1 MDAYSAIFLVL
12 AGVALIAALFVLL
25 ARNPVHSVLFMLLA
39 FVNVAAMFVLMGAE
53 FVAVIQVL
61 VYSGAI
67 LVLFLFVV
75 MLLQRG
81 ERPSPVLAGR
91 PLQVP
96 VAVLVGLTLIAE
108 LVVMITTSAVDGGR
122 QGTDTTEA
130 VAAKGGNIQALGE
143 QLYTTW
149 LLPFEIASVLLL
161 VAAVGA
167 VFLAREEL

>member
-1 MDAYSAIFLVL
+1 MDPLSILFLLFAAVSLSAAVM
-12 AGVALIAALFVLL
+12 VLL
-25 ARNPVHSVLFMLLA
+25 SRNPVHSVLFTLLT
-39 FVNVAAMFVLMGAE
+39 FVNVAAMFVLLQAE
-53 FVAVIQVL
+53 FIAVIQVL

-75 MLLQRG
+75 MLLARG
-81 ERPSPVLAGR
+81 ERPLPVLSQ

-96 VAVLVGLTLIAE
+96 AAIFVGLALVTELA
-108 LVVMITTSAVDGGR
+108 LVVLTGDVGAGQRGA
-122 QGTDTTEA
+122 DTPQA
-130 VAAKGGNIQALGE
+130 IAQVGGNIQALGR

-167 VFLAREEL
+167 IYLAKEDL

>member
-1 MDAYSAIFLVL
+1 MVSGLFLLFAAVALGSAVMVL
-12 AGVALIAALFVLL
+12 A
-25 ARNPVHSVLFMLLA
+25 ARNPIHSVLFMLLT
-39 FVNVAAMFVLMGAE
+39 FMNVAAMFVLLGAE
-53 FVAVIQVL
+53 FVAVLQVL

-75 MLLQRG
+75 MLLQQG
-81 ERPSPVLAGR
+81 ERELPPLNQ

-96 VAVLVGLTLIAE
+96 VAIGVGLVLAFEMAVVVLGSTLTRGVRGGDTPRVIAE
-108 LVVMITTSAVDGGR
+108 R
-122 QGTDTTEA
+122 
-130 VAAKGGNIQALGE
+130 GGNIQALGE

-167 VFLAREEL
+167 IFLAREDI

>member
-1 MDAYSAIFLVL
+1 MDPYSGIFLVL
-12 AGVALIAALFVLL
+12 AGVALIDALFVLL

-53 FVAVIQVL
+53 FIAVIQVL

-81 ERPSPVLAGR
+81 ERRAPVLAGHR
-91 PLQVP
+91 LQAP

-108 LVVMITTSAVDGGR
+108 LVVVITTSVVDGGR
-122 QGTDTTEA
+122 QGTDTTQA
-130 VAAKGGNIQALGE
+130 IAAKGGNIQALGE

>member
-1 MDAYSAIFLVL
+1 MDALSGLFLLFAVVGLFGAVMVL
-12 AGVALIAALFVLL
+12 V

-39 FVNVAAMFVLMGAE
+39 FVNVAGMFVLLQAE
-53 FVAVIQVL
+53 FIAVIQVL

-75 MLLQRG
+75 MLLQRS
-81 ERPSPVLAGR
+81 ERHLPALTQ
-91 PLQVP
+91 PLQLP
-96 VAVLVGLTLIAE
+96 VAICVGLALVTEIA
-108 LVVMITTSAVDGGR
+108 LVVVFSAVDAGR
-122 QGTDTTEA
+122 QGADTPEA
-130 VAAKGGNIQALGE
+130 IAKAGGNVQALGQ

-167 VFLAREEL
+167 LFLAREDL

>member
-1 MDAYSAIFLVL
+1 MLPLTLFFLL
-12 AGVALIAALFVLL
+12 FAAVALFGAVMVLVS
-25 ARNPVHSVLFMLLA
+25 RNPVHSVLFMLLTFA
-39 FVNVAAMFVLMGAE
+39 NVAGMFLLLNAE
-53 FVAVIQVL
+53 FIAAVQLL

-81 ERPSPVLAGR
+81 ERPLPALTQ
-91 PLQVP
+91 PLQAP
-96 VAVLVGLTLIAE
+96 VAIFVGLALLSELA
-108 LVVMITTSAVDGGR
+108 LVVLTSNVGG
-122 QGTDTTEA
+122 GTRGADTPEA
-130 VAAKGGNIQALGE
+130 IARAGGNIQALGS

-167 VFLAREEL
+167 IYLAKEDI